1 MLDKFDTQREPVP
14 QADKQERKLLEKK
27 LGVLQQQ
34 IKALKIPVVVI
45 FEGWG
50 ASGKGS
56 TVSDLILNLDPRGF
70 KVYSTQEA
78 NSLEKRRPELYRFW
92 DKIPEYGY
100 MSIFD
105 RSWYMDISTAVLEEG
120 VEPQLLAR
128 RTGDINTFERQ
139 LTDDGYV
146 ILKFFLHISKD
157 EQQKRL
163 EKLAGDSHTRWRV
176 TERDWQRNEN
186 YSHYYKVF
194 DNMLETTNTA
204 YAPWYVLDANK
215 RKGAV
220 SQLYRIV
227 IERLEDAIDKKQNP
241 LRAESELKEVY
252 IADRFLPLKPMP
264 RLSEIDLD
272 HSLTRE
278 RYKALLKEKQERL
291 NLLHNRLYL
300 RKKPVILVYEGWDA
314 AGKGGNIKRVAA
326 ALDPRGYEV
335 VTVAAP
341 EKFELYRHY
350 LWRFWRQ
357 LPKTGHIS
365 IFDRSWYGRVMVE
378 RLEGFCSHNQWMR
391 AFNEINEFE
400 AALHEWGAIVIKFW
414 MHIDKDEQ
422 LARFTLRQNT
432 PEKQYKI
439 TEEDWRNREKWDL
452 YEEAVDDM
460 IRYTSTDFAPWQI
473 IESNDKC
480 YARIKTL
487 DIIIDKIEAA
497 IGK

>member
-1 MLDKFDTQREPVP
+1 MLDKFDTHKEPVP
-14 QADKQERKLLEKK
+14 QVDKEERKQLEKR

-78 NSLEKRRPELYRFW
+78 NPLEKRRPELYRFW
-92 DKIPEYGY
+92 DKVPEYGY

-120 VEPQLLAR
+120 VEPSQLAR
-128 RTGDINTFERQ
+128 RTADINTFERQ
-139 LTDDGYV
+139 LTDDGSV
-146 ILKFFLHISKD
+146 LLKFFLHISKD

-186 YSHYYKVF
+186 YSRYYKAF
-194 DNMLETTNTA
+194 DNMLETTNTS

-215 RKGAV
+215 RKNAV
-220 SQLYRIV
+220 FQLYRIV

-241 LRAESELKEVY
+241 LRAESELKEVF
-252 IADRFLPLKPMP
+252 IDDRFLPLKTMP
-264 RLSEIDLD
+264 RLREIDLD
-272 HSLTRE
+272 RSITRE

-335 VTVAAP
+335 VTIAAP

-400 AALHEWGAIVIKFW
+400 AALHDWGAIVIKFW

-460 IRYTSTDFAPWQI
+460 IRYTSTEFAPWHI

-487 DIIIDKIEAA
+487 DIIISKIEAA

>member
-1 MLDKFDTQREPVP
+1 MLDQIDVNKTVDKETYRAARENLGAELGKLQREL
-14 QADKQERKLLEKK
+14 KEE
-27 LGVLQQQ
+27 
-34 IKALKIPVVVI
+34 KIPVMIV
-45 FEGWG
+45 FDGLD
-50 ASGKGS
+50 AAGKG
-56 TVSDLILNLDPRGF
+56 LQINRMIQALDPRGYE
-70 KVYSTQEA
+70 VYAAREA
-78 NSLEKRRPELYRFW
+78 TEDEVMRPFLWRYWTKTPEAG
-92 DKIPEYGY
+92 KIAIY
-100 MSIFD
+100 D
-105 RSWYMDISTAVLEEG
+105 RSWYHRVN
-120 VEPQLLAR
+120 VERFEDEPGQRELAEAFK
-128 RTGDINTFERQ
+128 DINSFERQ

-186 YSHYYKVF
+186 YSRYYKVF
-194 DNMLETTNTA
+194 DNMLETTNTS

-215 RKGAV
+215 RKNAV
-220 SQLYRIV
+220 AQLYHIV
-227 IERLEDAIDKKQNP
+227 IERLEDAIDRRQNP

-252 IADRFLPLKPMP
+252 IDDRFLPLKPMP
-264 RLSEIDLD
+264 KLSEIDLD
-272 HSLTRE
+272 RSLTRE
-278 RYKALLKEKQERL
+278 RYKSLLKEKQERL

-460 IRYTSTDFAPWQI
+460 IRYTSTEFAPWHI

-487 DIIIDKIEAA
+487 EIIINNIEAA

>member
-128 RTGDINTFERQ
+128 RTRDINTFERQ

-186 YSHYYKVF
+186 YSRYYKVF

-452 YEEAVDDM
+452 YGEAVDDM

>member
-1 MLDKFDTQREPVP
+1 MLDKFDTHKEPVP
-14 QADKQERKLLEKK
+14 QVDKEERKQLEKK

-92 DKIPEYGY
+92 DKVPEYGY

-120 VEPQLLAR
+120 VDPDLLAR
-128 RTGDINTFERQ
+128 RTADINTFERQ

-186 YSHYYKVF
+186 YSRYYKVF
-194 DNMLETTNTA
+194 DNMLETTNTS

-215 RKGAV
+215 RKNAV
-220 SQLYRIV
+220 AQLYHIV
-227 IERLEDAIDKKQNP
+227 IERLEDAIDRRQNP

-252 IADRFLPLKPMP
+252 IDDRFLPLKPMP
-264 RLSEIDLD
+264 KLSEIDLD
-272 HSLTRE
+272 RSLTRE
-278 RYKALLKEKQERL
+278 RYKSLLKEKQERL

-300 RKKPVILVYEGWDA
+300 RKSRLFWSTRAGMPQAKAATSSGWQPPWILGA
-314 AGKGGNIKRVAA
+314 
-326 ALDPRGYEV
+326 
-335 VTVAAP
+335 
-341 EKFELYRHY
+341 
-350 LWRFWRQ
+350 
-357 LPKTGHIS
+357 
-365 IFDRSWYGRVMVE
+365 
-378 RLEGFCSHNQWMR
+378 MR
-391 AFNEINEFE
+391 
-400 AALHEWGAIVIKFW
+400 
-414 MHIDKDEQ
+414 
-422 LARFTLRQNT
+422 
-432 PEKQYKI
+432 
-439 TEEDWRNREKWDL
+439 
-452 YEEAVDDM
+452 
-460 IRYTSTDFAPWQI
+460 
-473 IESNDKC
+473 
-480 YARIKTL
+480 
-487 DIIIDKIEAA
+487 
-497 IGK
+497 